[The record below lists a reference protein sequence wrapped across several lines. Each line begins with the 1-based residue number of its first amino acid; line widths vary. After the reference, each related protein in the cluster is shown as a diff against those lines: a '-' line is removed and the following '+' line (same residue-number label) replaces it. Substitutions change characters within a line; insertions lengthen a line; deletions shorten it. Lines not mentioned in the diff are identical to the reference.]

1 MSGER
6 ILPMVRASREGAM
19 LIGPMKR
26 KLAKPFT
33 FLHGAK
39 VVAYA
44 KVPAEGGKIMDG
56 LRSLI
61 EGTTV
66 LIGPPV
72 WCYRAAGPGKL
83 ALRAGHQ
90 VRPGTRGKSPYRARW
105 EPEWDCLSA
114 RFKGPMD
121 RILAAWQDFFA
132 KAEKKGL
139 ALSDERREIYLKWS
153 GYDSVHNVTELQ
165 IRLK

>member
-1 MSGER
+1 
-6 ILPMVRASREGAM
+6 M
-19 LIGPMKR
+19 LIGPIK
-26 KLAKPFT
+26 KKTAKPFT
-33 FLHGAK
+33 FLHGSK

-44 KVPAEGGKIMDG
+44 KVPAEGGKIMDD
-56 LRSLI
+56 LQSLI

-72 WCYRAAGPGKL
+72 WSFRPAAPGKL
-83 ALRAGHQ
+83 ALRAGHP

-105 EPEWDCLSA
+105 EPEWACLSA
-114 RFKGPMD
+114 RFKGPMTSITD
-121 RILAAWQDFFA
+121 AWREFFA

-139 ALSDERREIYLKWS
+139 AISDERREIYLKWT
-153 GYDSVHNVTELQ
+153 GYDSSDNVTELQ